1 MQFISKT
8 IGLLSFK
15 FNTFWIIF
23 KWLIFCAVIYC
34 LYSVIRNRK
43 VDIGYV
49 IYHLNQVLS
58 VKNIFLFLIVFWLGF
73 LNWSLE
79 AKKWQI
85 LVNQVEII
93 SFKDAFKSVL
103 IGLSLGFISQADLG
117 DLAGKMVLIKNEN
130 RKKSTGA
137 VLLGGGIQTYI
148 SLIFGTFGLAYFMV
162 NVFSSI
168 STFEFAILN
177 LCVVGIFFGIIL
189 LRYRKNIDFVFDNFS
204 FLASSKPFLI
214 ILKSYSNLEV
224 FQVFTLSVS
233 RYLIFS
239 LQFLIILFIF
249 QIDLPILVLMMTIFL
264 IFLVKTIVPSVS
276 FLSDLGIR
284 SMTSLYLFE
293 FYKIKS
299 SVVVAST
306 FTLWFINILLPVLLG
321 TFVFLRLKKIQKK
334 SIKDSQAIS
343 VL

>member
-8 IGLLSFK
+8 IGLLNYK
-15 FNTFWIIF
+15 FSTFWIIF
-23 KWLIFCAVIYC
+23 KWLIFCTVIYF
-34 LYSVIRNRK
+34 LYSVIRNRQ

-49 IYHLNQVLS
+49 IYHLNRVLS
-58 VKNIFLFLIVFWLGF
+58 VRNIFFFLIVFLLSF

-85 LVNQVEII
+85 LVNQVEIV

-103 IGLSLGFISQADLG
+103 IGLSFGFISQADLG

-148 SLIFGTFGLAYFMV
+148 SLIFGTFGLTYFMI

-177 LCVVGIFFGIIL
+177 LCFLGIFSGIVL
-189 LRYRKNIDFVFDNFS
+189 LYYRKNINFVFDNFS
-204 FLASSKPFLI
+204 FLAYLKPFLI
-214 ILKSYSNLEV
+214 ILESYSNLEII
-224 FQVFTLSVS
+224 QVFTLSVS

-249 QIDLPILVLMMTIFL
+249 QIDLPILVLMMIIFL
-264 IFLVKTIVPSVS
+264 VFLVKTIVPSVS

-299 SVVVAST
+299 SIVIAST
-306 FTLWFINILLPVLLG
+306 FTIWFINILLPVIIG
-321 TFVFLRLKKIQKK
+321 TFVFLRLKKTQKK
-334 SIKDSQAIS
+334 SIED
-343 VL
+343 V